1 MATSKTRRAARDAAR
16 FVRTLQESVQNDEI
30 SVLDAA
36 REAVWNG
43 YLMVGGQESRPQH
56 EPAGITKRLYRDL
69 EAGDQQAQ
77 RYLSNY
83 RERYKNVRSL
93 GLDLLP
99 QRPRLLR
106 ATAVAELAIA
116 EALWGNFNDGEEQM
130 RCALSIMGEYSN
142 DIGYRSWP
150 VKAQDPPWRT
160 TRVAAT
166 YLIDRQ
172 GRRAATPQS
181 PDAIVKLLAGDD
193 ASYRPH
199 PREESAYKIYA
210 RPEFINVAADPQNPL
225 TGCIDFIRDDVD
237 TLKDTFNPHMDDDTS
252 AWFPMPF
259 QPGSWLTDRPQTT
272 VFTLPVLGKKDMPPA
287 FFHSKHEIAPEAMP
301 EPN

>member
-1 MATSKTRRAARDAAR
+1 MSKNKKTAREAAQFAR
-16 FVRTLQESVQNDEI
+16 SLQESVHNNEV

-43 YLMVGGQESRPQH
+43 YLMVGGQESHPQH
-56 EPAGITKRLYRDL
+56 EPVEITKRLYKDL
-69 EAGDQQAQ
+69 EVGGQ
-77 RYLSNY
+77 REYLGNY
-83 RERYKNVRSL
+83 RNRYENIRSL
-93 GLDLLP
+93 GLHLLP
-99 QRPRLLR
+99 ERPRLLR

-116 EALWGNFNDGEEQM
+116 EALWGSFNDSEEQVQ
-130 RCALSIMGEYSN
+130 RALSIMGEYSN
-142 DIGYRSWP
+142 AIGYRSWS

-166 YLIDRQ
+166 YLIGRQ
-172 GRRAATPQS
+172 SGQTRPKS
-181 PDAIVKLLAGDD
+181 PDAIVKLLTGED

-210 RPEFINVAADPQNPL
+210 RPEFVSAAADPQNPL
-225 TGCIDFIRDDVD
+225 TGYIDFIRDDVD
-237 TLKDTFNPHMDDDTS
+237 TLKDTSNPHTHDGTS

-259 QPGSWLTDRPQTT
+259 QAGSWLTDRSQAT
-272 VFTLPVLGKKDMPPA
+272 VFTLPVSGKGDMPPS
-287 FFHSKHEIAPEAMP
+287 FFHPKHEMAPEPAPAP